1 MSVPG
6 GGASKAVYFPI
17 VLTQIGNVELWV
29 TAQAGAQAGDAVQ
42 QTLKVEPEGYRVDRN
57 VPLVVDLSNSERLS
71 TAKTVV
77 EPTNAAVQ
85 ETVSAVVASG
95 NSATNLE
102 NSEGLIWKKV
112 IEMQFPEDF
121 VEGSRKA
128 KIDIIGKLKF

>member
-1 MSVPG
+1 MPG

-17 VLTQIGNVELWV
+17 VLTQIGDVELWV

-42 QTLKVEPEGYRVDRN
+42 QILKVEPEGYRVDRN
-57 VPLVVDLSNSERLS
+57 VPLVVDLSNFGHLA
-71 TAKTVV
+71 TAKTVI
-77 EPTNAAVQ
+77 EPTNAAGSVQ
-85 ETVSAVVASG
+85 ETVSAA
-95 NSATNLE
+95 NSAKNLE

-128 KIDIIGKLKF
+128 KIDIIGKFKF